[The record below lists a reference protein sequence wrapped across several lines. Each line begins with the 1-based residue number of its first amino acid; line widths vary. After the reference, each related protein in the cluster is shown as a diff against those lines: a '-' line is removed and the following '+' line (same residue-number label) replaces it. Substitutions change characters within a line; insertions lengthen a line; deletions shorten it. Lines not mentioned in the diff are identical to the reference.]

1 MCATCEATTRALAE
15 TEAVVEVAA
24 TLRCYTVFKVATT
37 EATEEGEG

>member
-1 MCATCEATTRALAE
+1 MCATCEATTRAE